1 MAIVYLALGS
11 NLGDRMAHLHTALAA
26 LDALLVIERVS
37 SVYETAAA
45 YVDDQP
51 SFFNAVLRGTTN
63 LAPHDLLAALQRI
76 ERDGG
81 RTAGIRFGPR
91 PIDLDILHYDEL
103 ILDSPDLVLPHPRI
117 AERAFVLRPLAEI
130 APQLVP
136 PDVLAQ
142 AESGA
147 VLAVV
152 GALR

>member
-11 NLGDRMAHLHTALAA
+11 NLGDRMAHLQTALAA

-63 LAPHDLLAALQRI
+63 LAPHDLLAETKRI

-81 RTAGIRFGPR
+81 RTTGIRFGPR

-103 ILDSPDLVLPHPRI
+103 ILDSPDLMLPHPRI

-142 AESGA
+142 AEIGA

>member
-11 NLGDRMAHLHTALAA
+11 NLGDRMAHLQTALAA

-63 LAPHDLLAALQRI
+63 LAPHDLLAETKRI

-142 AESGA
+142 AEIGA